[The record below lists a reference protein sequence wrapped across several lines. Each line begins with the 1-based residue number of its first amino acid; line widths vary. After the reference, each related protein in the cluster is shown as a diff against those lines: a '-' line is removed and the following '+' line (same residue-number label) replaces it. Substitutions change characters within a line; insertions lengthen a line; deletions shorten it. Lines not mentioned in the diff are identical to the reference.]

1 MGVPS
6 IQPNLSRFTL
16 MAALPLVLLHSAAKD
31 HHAPSAECG
40 WTVITAVV
48 PATSQNRKDVPFSF
62 TVPEFVES
70 EQRVYRSCSR
80 YAGVHVDIFQ
90 AEIAAKLLKQ
100 TSPLK
105 APARVQASAPTLSL
119 KFCRDL
125 QVPLCQAVCVRI
137 IYALV
142 IFIGPPRI

>member
-1 MGVPS
+1 MDGH
-6 IQPNLSRFTL
+6 
-16 MAALPLVLLHSAAKD
+16 HSG
-31 HHAPSAECG
+31 SASDE
-40 WTVITAVV
+40 
-48 PATSQNRKDVPFSF
+48 
-62 TVPEFVES
+62 PEPQGCSLFVHRPRVVES

-142 IFIGPPRI
+142 IFIGPDHPANMILAILFTLRTTRPKACGLDKDFCACIK